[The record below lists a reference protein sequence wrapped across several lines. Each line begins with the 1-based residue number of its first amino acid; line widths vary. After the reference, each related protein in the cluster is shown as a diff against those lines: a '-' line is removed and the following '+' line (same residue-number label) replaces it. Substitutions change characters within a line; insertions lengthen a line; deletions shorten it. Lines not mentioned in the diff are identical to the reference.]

1 MSLMRR
7 ELENYIGQLLSVD
20 RFRDYSPNGLQIE
33 GCNTIRRIVT
43 GVTASQALID
53 AAIAQRADALI
64 VHHGFFWK
72 NENPCLTHTKKARI
86 AKLLANDVNLL
97 AYHLPLDAHSEFG
110 NNAQLAL
117 RLGITPT
124 GRHGEQ
130 DMVWLGELPQ
140 ALPLAVFGAEI
151 GKALNRTPLLLGDT
165 QRPVRKV
172 AWCSG
177 GAQSY
182 FHDVAMLDV
191 DCFITGEASEF
202 VTHLA
207 QESGVAFIAAGHHAT
222 ETFGVAALGQHLAAH
237 FGLTHLHIDIEN
249 PV

>member
-1 MSLMRR
+1 MRR

-20 RFRDYSPNGLQIE
+20 CFRDYCPNGLQIE
-33 GCNTIRRIVT
+33 GRNAISRIVT

-72 NENPCLTHTKKARI
+72 SENPCLTHTKKTRI
-86 AKLLANDVNLL
+86 AKLLAADLNLF
-97 AYHLPLDAHSEFG
+97 AYHLPLDAHPELG

-124 GRHGEQ
+124 GRFGEQ

-140 ALPLAVFGAEI
+140 ALPLAIFGMEI
-151 GKALNRTPLLLGDT
+151 GRALGREALILGDT

-182 FHDVAMLDV
+182 FHDIATLDV

-207 QESGVAFIAAGHHAT
+207 HESGVAFIAAGHHAT
-222 ETFGVAALGQHLAAH
+222 ETFGVSALGQHLAAH
-237 FGLTHLHIDIEN
+237 FGLEHLHIDIGN